1 MLCKVRSP
9 PHGLEAVSSLAVL
22 EGIPTWCMK
31 MGSILGLNSGSAICL
46 GKKLKP
52 AYVSKVHR
60 HLIEQV
66 GVRATDGL
74 CKKPWQ
80 TVGAQ

>member
-1 MLCKVRSP
+1 
-9 PHGLEAVSSLAVL
+9 
-22 EGIPTWCMK
+22 